1 MPRLADIVRS
11 ISSINHK
18 PLSIFISHAW
28 DFHSEYLRLVELL
41 YSIKDF
47 KWHNCTGYQC
57 GLIPEDIDMFH
68 DYLPGLLKDQIRSA
82 HCVLIITD
90 IYMDNEYWIQKEID
104 IALELNKPVIA
115 IKSQF
120 FTPVPAIIEQ
130 AAKEIVEWTPESI
143 SSAIRKHCK
152 L

>member
-1 MPRLADIVRS
+1 MTRLADIVRS
-11 ISSINHK
+11 ISSTGHK
-18 PLSIFISHAW
+18 HFNIFISHAW

-47 KWHNCTGYQC
+47 KWYNCTGYQC
-57 GLIPEDIDMFH
+57 GLIADDIDMFH
-68 DYLPGLLKDQIRSA
+68 DYLPGLLKNQIWSA

-104 IALELNKPVIA
+104 IALEFNKPIIA
-115 IKSQF
+115 IKSRF
-120 FTPVPAIIEQ
+120 VTPVPAIIEQ
-130 AAKEIVEWTPESI
+130 AATAIVEWTPESI
-143 SSAIRKHCK
+143 SEAIRKHSK